1 MFLTSVIIG
10 STVIAAAKVYRENKR
25 LLASRPAGKKESPWV
40 KPRGGLITKRKRTL
54 KDFFPQYANASS
66 SSLRPSP
73 RPLIEVLRAPL
84 AVPEMAVRR
93 VCAVEGQVSAISE
106 HNHADTRKQQL
117 LELSHRTDEIEI
129 SAAEKEVN
137 RYLALATL
145 SLALSAAGVWYPPLA
160 WMSVPAL
167 LYLTGF
173 ITKKFFQVELKEGRI
188 GVGLID
194 VLTTVGPIATGH
206 FFATS
211 LSLSFYFFSR
221 KLLIKTED
229 HSRKSLINVFGEK
242 PSFVWIDSNGTEI
255 EMPFETIQ
263 IGDVVIVHAGQS
275 IPVDGNINRGH
286 ASIDER
292 ALTGESQPVEKGVGD
307 PVLASTVVLEGKIY
321 VNVEKAGQDTVA
333 AQIGEILN
341 QTADFKSQVLA
352 RSEKMVNQ
360 GAAPTLAIA
369 ALTLPF
375 LGTQSALAVLFASFG
390 YHMRIAGPLSVL
402 NFLGI
407 ASENG
412 ILIKDGRSIELL
424 SDVDTFVFDKTG
436 TLTEEVPTIGKLY
449 TCHGYSE
456 NKLLTVA
463 AAAEYK
469 PPLRLLSSAK
479 PTKEI

>member
-1 MFLTSVIIG
+1 MIIFC
-10 STVIAAAKVYRENKR
+10 I
-25 LLASRPAGKKESPWV
+25 
-40 KPRGGLITKRKRTL
+40 
-54 KDFFPQYANASS
+54 
-66 SSLRPSP
+66 
-73 RPLIEVLRAPL
+73 
-84 AVPEMAVRR
+84 
-93 VCAVEGQVSAISE
+93 
-106 HNHADTRKQQL
+106 
-117 LELSHRTDEIEI
+117 
-129 SAAEKEVN
+129 
-137 RYLALATL
+137 
-145 SLALSAAGVWYPPLA
+145 
-160 WMSVPAL
+160 
-167 LYLTGF
+167 
-173 ITKKFFQVELKEGRI
+173 VELKEGRI

-352 RSEKMVNQ
+352 RSEKIVNQ
-360 GAAPTLAIA
+360 GATPTLAIS

-436 TLTEEVPTIGKLY
+436 TLTKEVPSIGKLY